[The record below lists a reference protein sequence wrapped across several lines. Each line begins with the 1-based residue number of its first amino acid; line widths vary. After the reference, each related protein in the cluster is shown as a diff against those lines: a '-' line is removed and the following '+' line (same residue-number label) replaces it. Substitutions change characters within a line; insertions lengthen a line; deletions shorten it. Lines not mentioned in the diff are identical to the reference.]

1 MKHALAFAALLSST
15 IAFAVPS
22 QGRSLVEAMESFD
35 ANTQRCASQ
44 KTPAA
49 CKLMQDGLAEIRRL
63 GYCSVQADMQGQWL
77 PCDQVAALQEPAK
90 RQWYGADINKSGC
103 IAAQSPADK
112 IRDIQSFGE
121 RASTNDLR
129 SGAVEVSRELRG
141 GRSEVWTF
149 YPSMEACEAA
159 LPRNQRINP
168 RYE

>member
-1 MKHALAFAALLSST
+1 MKYAVAFAALLSST
-15 IAFAVPS
+15 IALANEP
-22 QGRSLVEAMESFD
+22 QGRSIVEAMENFD
-35 ANTQRCASQ
+35 LNTQRCASQ
-44 KTPAA
+44 NTHNA
-49 CKLMQDGLAEIRRL
+49 CKMLQDNLAEMRRL
-63 GYCSVQADMQGQWL
+63 GYCTGSSDFKGVWL
-77 PCDQVAALQEPAK
+77 PCVQVATLPEPTK
-90 RQWYGADINKSGC
+90 RQWYGADINKSSC

-129 SGAVEVSRELRG
+129 GGAVEVARELRG